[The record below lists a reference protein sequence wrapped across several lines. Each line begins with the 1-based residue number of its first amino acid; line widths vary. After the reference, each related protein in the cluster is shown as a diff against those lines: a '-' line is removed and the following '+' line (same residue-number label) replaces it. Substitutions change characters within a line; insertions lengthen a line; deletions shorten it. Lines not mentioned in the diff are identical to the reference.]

1 MARIGPS
8 RREPPWLRR
17 LFVVVAPHP
26 ERTNPVVERR
36 LHAAEH
42 DHRRL
47 PAPTLDLALV
57 LGGHD
62 IRTTPRP
69 GHDLEPILAQMP
81 GPDVIRLYGVGCPV
95 MIVACALFLEPA
107 AWTANLWLN

>member
-1 MARIGPS
+1 MLRGGVVPRTSQKRISPV
-8 RREPPWLRR
+8 RR
-17 LFVVVAPHP
+17 LNHQ
-26 ERTNPVVERR
+26 
-36 LHAAEH
+36 
-42 DHRRL
+42 RL